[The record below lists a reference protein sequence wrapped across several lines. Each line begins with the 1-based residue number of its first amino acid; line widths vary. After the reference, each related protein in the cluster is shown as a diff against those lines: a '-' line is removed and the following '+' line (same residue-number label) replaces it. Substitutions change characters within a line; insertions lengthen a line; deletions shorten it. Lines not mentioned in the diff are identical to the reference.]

1 MMNRTL
7 LLIFPAAL
15 AMTTCD
21 RSPESG
27 FLAFDPFLAASEA
40 EPGTPVEA
48 TAAQRQFDARLREP
62 WGRILSRLGGQIDS
76 LDQARRFCAP
86 PSATPAAASPQDLMD
101 PVEFGRL
108 QTLVEAASDQLKTDI
123 AQLDPTGSRSALFL
137 PARRLNRTIGT
148 VLLSTLE
155 ISCGTR
161 TVFDSRL
168 RSARRQLQEM
178 RTYLDRL

>member
-1 MMNRTL
+1 MTTRTL

-21 RSPESG
+21 RSTESG
-27 FLAFDPFLAASEA
+27 FLAFDPFFAASDA
-40 EPGTPVEA
+40 ELATPIEA
-48 TAAQRQFDARLREP
+48 TAPQRQFDARLREP
-62 WGRILSRLGGQIDS
+62 WDRILSHLGSQIDK
-76 LDQARRFCAP
+76 LDQARRFCVTRAQT
-86 PSATPAAASPQDLMD
+86 SATASPQDLMD
-101 PVEFGRL
+101 PVEFSRL
-108 QTLVEAASDQLKTDI
+108 QTLIEAASDQLKTDI

-137 PARRLNRTIGT
+137 PARRLNRTIRT

-161 TVFDSRL
+161 AVFDNRL
-168 RSARRQLQEM
+168 RSARRQLLEM